1 MSPTAA
7 TQTAGCTCHCQF
19 RRPSCEWCREMG
31 AGVGPALAEP
41 SWFLPFSS
49 CDLLERPDPAG
60 HLPLWDNRL
69 KLTFS
74 PFQVLSLLLVLQPPP
89 H

>member
-1 MSPTAA
+1 MS
-7 TQTAGCTCHCQF
+7 GGEGLG
-19 RRPSCEWCREMG
+19 RGSSL
-31 AGVGPALAEP
+31 ALAEP
-41 SWFLPFSS
+41 SWPLLFSS

-60 HLPLWDNRL
+60 HLTLRDNRL